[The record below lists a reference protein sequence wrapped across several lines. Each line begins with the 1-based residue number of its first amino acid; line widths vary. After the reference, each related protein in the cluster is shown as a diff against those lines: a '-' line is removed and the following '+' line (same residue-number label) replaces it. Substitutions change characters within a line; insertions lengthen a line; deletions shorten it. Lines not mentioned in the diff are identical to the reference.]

1 MLTPQ
6 DVRSVQFE
14 KNLRGYRT
22 EDVDRFLDKIEEQL
36 QQDAVEHGLPQE
48 ERLKNL
54 LDKVRNPYCY
64 LDNGIIVKLNFA
76 PRGSST
82 LSERIGRCFQSA
94 S

>member
-36 QQDAVEHGLPQE
+36 QQLSHIHVSEPT
-48 ERLKNL
+48 R
-54 LDKVRNPYCY
+54 PY
-64 LDNGIIVKLNFA
+64 
-76 PRGSST
+76 
-82 LSERIGRCFQSA
+82 
-94 S
+94 